1 MKKLSTVFTAATLAA
16 VFSVT
21 GVAQS
26 SAAPIFVPK
35 TITTQSDLIQVRDGY
50 RWRHGRYNGY
60 RGYRNFRYN
69 NGIPAGAF
77 IAGALIGG
85 AIANSGYYGGGY
97 YGSSYYGNGYYPD
110 RYYARPYQERV
121 YYPRRN
127 AYRQGYVDGYRA
139 GYNDGAYGGGISC
152 TERLQTAGKC

>member
-1 MKKLSTVFTAATLAA
+1 MKKLQTVLTAAALAA
-16 VFSVT
+16 AYSAT
-21 GVAQS
+21 SVAQS

-35 TITTQSDLIQVRDGY
+35 TVTAQSDLIQVRDGY

-69 NGIPAGAF
+69 NGFPAGAL

-97 YGSSYYGNGYYPD
+97 YGNGYYSD

-139 GYNDGAYGGGISC
+139 GYNDSAYGGGISC
-152 TERLQTAGKC
+152 TERLQAAGQC